1 MIDKQSLLSHQFHK
15 IFFFFKDCR
24 DRCRARKRELQQLA
38 IEQQQ
43 FSERLT
49 TLNTALQRIGE
60 RLANAEKPEANV
72 EKCRAAKRECQQLN
86 KELERLSPAKN
97 ALQRAGETLVGDN
110 KIREQL
116 KEIDKT
122 WEGVSRSLRIRE
134 DKLRDA
140 ENYAEKFWK
149 KQGEFQS
156 QIDNLD
162 DELRTIRASPDGAKE
177 LENFERK
184 FKSVNLGVEK
194 LQLEGKTLGTVADN
208 QEALRAIRDFSN
220 HLDRIGR
227 NAQQKK
233 NEIDTAVKE
242 NEARRKKEAEALQW
256 LQSADVRLKAQGNPN
271 APDECK
277 EKLRV
282 LSDIR

>member
-1 MIDKQSLLSHQFHK
+1 M
-15 IFFFFKDCR
+15 
-24 DRCRARKRELQQLA
+24 
-38 IEQQQ
+38 
-43 FSERLT
+43 T

-256 LQSADVRLKAQGNPN
+256 LQSADVRLKAQGSPN